1 MYYFQLG
8 VVGVVDDRPEY
19 DERPKN
25 KSWTTLFEADNADDL
40 LCLISDW
47 LNDEN
52 YPTDQ
57 WTRIVKDNVVLQSGL
72 LI

>member
-1 MYYFQLG
+1 MYYFQLAL
-8 VVGVVDDRPEY
+8 VDGA
-19 DERPKN
+19 ERPGYEEHKN
-25 KSWTTLFEADNADDL
+25 SAWETVLEAETAEDL
-40 LCLISDW
+40 LCFISDW

-72 LI
+72 CV